1 MQYSNPK
8 GVKTMTINEFKKLLY
23 DAKIEIDNEDFEMLW
38 QGTNNNKKLDDF
50 DDYEIIDITT
60 NQAK

>member
-1 MQYSNPK
+1 
-8 GVKTMTINEFKKLLY
+8 MTIKEFKKLLY

-38 QGTNNNKKLDDF
+38 QGTTNNKKLDGF

-60 NQAK
+60 NAGFILIRINKEQK

>member
-1 MQYSNPK
+1 
-8 GVKTMTINEFKKLLY
+8 MTIKEFKKLLY

-38 QGTNNNKKLDDF
+38 QGTTNNKKLDDF

-60 NQAK
+60 NAGFILIRINKE

>member
-1 MQYSNPK
+1 
-8 GVKTMTINEFKKLLY
+8 MTIKEFKKLLY

-38 QGTNNNKKLDDF
+38 QGTTNNKKLDDF

-60 NQAK
+60 NAGFILIRINKEQK

>member
-1 MQYSNPK
+1 
-8 GVKTMTINEFKKLLY
+8 MTIKEFKKLLY

-60 NQAK
+60 NAGFILIRINKE